1 MSKQLFKI
9 WSGDRKVKKCCI
21 SEPIL
26 QNIIQKGILSSSSF
40 KLFNKAKAI
49 FEYILSFFKI
59 LANLFELHG
68 SRLVLE
74 SDGTDIDDD
83 ETLVYFAN
91 EKLPFIILRDTEEW
105 QELLKNNDIISSVQT
120 INEEPSASVHQENIF
135 DNSGM

>member
-1 MSKQLFKI
+1 M
-9 WSGDRKVKKCCI
+9 
-21 SEPIL
+21 
-26 QNIIQKGILSSSSF
+26 
-40 KLFNKAKAI
+40 
-49 FEYILSFFKI
+49 
-59 LANLFELHG
+59 FELHG

-74 SDGTDIDDD
+74 SDGTDIDDY